1 MWQEAGVASMSEIKI
16 KFNGTELTEFGS
28 EREAVS
34 ADGKKICPY
43 CDDSGRQI
51 FGFGK
56 FDGFFYI
63 AWIHP
68 DGSMEKVKAD
78 FCPKCGRKLEE

>member
-1 MWQEAGVASMSEIKI
+1 MNEEQK
-16 KFNGTELTEFGS
+16 N
-28 EREAVS
+28 
-34 ADGKKICPY
+34 CPY

-63 AWIHP
+63 ARILS

>member
-1 MWQEAGVASMSEIKI
+1 MSEIKI

-28 EREAVS
+28 EREFVS

-43 CDDSGRQI
+43 CDDRARQI

-56 FDGFFYI
+56 FNGFFYI
-63 AWIHP
+63 AMIRP

-78 FCPKCGRKLEE
+78 FCPKCGRKLKE

>member
-1 MWQEAGVASMSEIKI
+1 MSDIKI
-16 KFNGTELTEFGS
+16 SFKGIELTEFGS
-28 EREAVS
+28 EREVII
-34 ADGKKICPY
+34 DGKNICPY
-43 CDDSGRQI
+43 CDDRGRQV

-63 AWIHP
+63 AMLLP

>member
-1 MWQEAGVASMSEIKI
+1 MSEIKI

-43 CDDSGRQI
+43 CDDSARQI

-63 AWIHP
+63 ARSHS

-78 FCPKCGRKLEE
+78 FCPKCGRRLEGE